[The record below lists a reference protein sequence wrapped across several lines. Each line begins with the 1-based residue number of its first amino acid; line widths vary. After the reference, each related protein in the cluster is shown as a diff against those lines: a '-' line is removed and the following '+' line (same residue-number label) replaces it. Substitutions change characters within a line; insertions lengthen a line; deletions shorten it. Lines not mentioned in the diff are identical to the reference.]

1 MKKFILT
8 TIIIL
13 SSFFVIPKVEAQ
25 TISQILYGYDFLY
38 QVYDNDLTNEV
49 RSQNI
54 FANGT
59 SNIPIMVLSRKYTQL
74 SSLYGNELSF
84 SFNVSS
90 GKTAIGYNAS
100 ITFTIATDGVNI
112 SEFIGNGL
120 TGYVRFSQGTLKSET
135 SKVTIVNKTTNSL
148 TLTINSRATLE
159 TSTTLKSAYIYL
171 NANNLFG
178 IYYCAG
184 SGFPNGCGYGTSSN
198 TLNVQLKNINLDVEY
213 YEDVNSTILGGI
225 ESEVSDINDKLDNY
239 NQTQQETNNQL
250 NDLNN
255 NINNDNTDE
264 ATNEASEFFSTFET
278 DTFGLTSIIT
288 APLTLIQS
296 ITSTTCSSLGLPLPY
311 VDETLNLPCLSS
323 IYEEHFGVFLDI
335 YQTITFG
342 IVAYWVC
349 VRIFNLVK
357 DFKNPEHDEIEVLD
371 L

>member
-13 SSFFVIPKVEAQ
+13 TSFLVLPKVNAQ
-25 TISQILYGYDFLY
+25 NVEIGETYVQIKEFGTGTMSSNIWWGDIYESTISPYYI
-38 QVYDNDLTNEV
+38 
-49 RSQNI
+49 
-54 FANGT
+54 
-59 SNIPIMVLSRKYTQL
+59 SNIYL
-74 SSLYGNELSF
+74 
-84 SFNVSS
+84 NVKSDDVAY
-90 GKTAIGYNAS
+90 KANS
-100 ITFTIATDGVNI
+100 I
-112 SEFIGNGL
+112 
-120 TGYVRFSQGTLKSET
+120 Y
-135 SKVTIVNKTTNSL
+135 
-148 TLTINSRATLE
+148 TLTFQFTMFATQTEYFSLDDLNFYFYDE
-159 TSTTLKSAYIYL
+159 LKTSTTKYESGLNNSNVDILSASRTQEDLSLIIKVQFRPRVDINYIQL
-171 NANNLFG
+171 NLG
-178 IYYCAG
+178 IRYSEHTPDLSFFSFQY
-184 SGFPNGCGYGTSSN
+184 
-198 TLNVQLKNINLDVEY
+198 INLDV
-213 YEDVNSTILGGI
+213 
-225 ESEVSDINDKLDNY
+225 VSDATDAILNQTQVIEDNFAQTNDKIDSL

-264 ATNEASEFFSTFET
+264 ATNEASEFFSTFQT

-296 ITSTTCSSLGLPLPY
+296 ITSTTCSPLGLPLPY